1 MLYCSFR
8 EVKQM
13 KNEYF
18 EMNRLDSTN
27 SLDTDPMK
35 YKQTHSRIRSE
46 SIASAGQLTDA
57 DTAEVRGCD
66 SDIKQV
72 KSRAVILAVLA
83 SVAAITAAAVIIGI
97 FISGKPA
104 AVGHDGLDKTVSLTG
119 SSQDKTNPVSE
130 KVIGTGSIFG
140 DCDILSEPNKSAI
153 TVGRLAGDTDVL
165 VFASIGEYYK
175 ISDTNQLLTGYVLK
189 EQVNIVEIDTG
200 SSDEPVEQADDNA

>member
-72 KSRAVILAVLA
+72 SIWKQILYGV
-83 SVAAITAAAVIIGI
+83 
-97 FISGKPA
+97 
-104 AVGHDGLDKTVSLTG
+104 H
-119 SSQDKTNPVSE
+119 
-130 KVIGTGSIFG
+130 
-140 DCDILSEPNKSAI
+140 
-153 TVGRLAGDTDVL
+153 
-165 VFASIGEYYK
+165 
-175 ISDTNQLLTGYVLK
+175 GY
-189 EQVNIVEIDTG
+189 QQTYN
-200 SSDEPVEQADDNA
+200 